1 MFRTS
6 LVTLNLLVII
16 GNGEIK
22 RTTKLLDDNGGFRR
36 RGYPLPLGSTQPLLR
51 GISQSCFMA
60 EIVLPKSVRYVKNG
74 RGGRVDAVVSAAGQ
88 AAFRPLLAL
97 TDADFALGL
106 TNKLMGQVNLVR
118 LGVELVANG
127 GSFTLTSGIASRQPM
142 PGGAVISLVNAGLE
156 GFVRAAALELSR
168 GVRVNAVAPGWVR
181 ETLVALKMD
190 PSPGVPAAQ
199 VAQTYVRSVEGRM
212 SGQVLDAIAGAG

>member
-1 MFRTS
+1 MTKALEARHEVLCASRTRAALRVDLADPDS
-6 LVTLNLLVII
+6 I
-16 GNGEIK
+16 
-22 RTTKLLDDNGGFRR
+22 RR
-36 RGYPLPLGSTQPLLR
+36 LYAR
-51 GISQSCFMA
+51 
-60 EIVLPKSVRYVKNG
+60 V
-74 RGGRVDAVVSAAGQ
+74 GRVDAVVSAAGQ
-88 AAFRPLLAL
+88 YALGPLLAL

-142 PGGAVISLVNAGLE
+142 PGGAVIGLVNAGLE
-156 GFVRAAALELSR
+156 GFVRAAALELPR

-181 ETLVALKMD
+181 ETLVAMKMD